1 MTKAPTDEGARA
13 RVWIPDASQA
23 VLNAEA
29 AVRVR
34 TENSLLR
41 RRCIISSRSEKG
53 GFAMEQRKRPK
64 KLQLH
69 SETLKHVGDGVA
81 PATGES
87 LTSPGCTVWTSCSP
101 ECCDTNAKR

>member
-1 MTKAPTDEGARA
+1 
-13 RVWIPDASQA
+13 
-23 VLNAEA
+23 
-29 AVRVR
+29 
-34 TENSLLR
+34 
-41 RRCIISSRSEKG
+41 
-53 GFAMEQRKRPK
+53 MEQRKRPK